1 MNKTKSVITLT
12 IFVLLI
18 VFLAVFTFMP
28 VKLPMGN
35 YDYCSP
41 INQIIYSMDLV
52 DGYQISYKIDGAS
65 DTDKLDA
72 TLSVL
77 QNRLDLI
84 EERLGVEGISDSI
97 ISINDNILNI
107 QLPSDEKITQATI
120 FDILGSQGELVISLN
135 ENGSNP
141 FIPYDQEGNELSW
154 AECIESCQAIYD
166 STATSNP
173 YGINLTVNEY
183 GLEALKEG
191 TADVT
196 ESSTIYF
203 ILDGTI
209 IGQPSITAQI
219 TTASSQIT
227 GYSSVQAAHTLAI
240 QFVSGEY
247 PLTITNTSDY
257 TTVDSMLGQDAL
269 KLLYIAVMAVI
280 LVIVVF
286 FIIKNGVM
294 GWALTLS
301 FLAYLVLSAFAFAYL
316 PLGQTAPLM
325 AIVGFVFSFV
335 LYALLNSLYSY
346 IVRRQ
351 FSSSDK
357 KSFQTAMM
365 ESFKTVVKIVIDVCV
380 VVFIIAVVVT
390 LIAIGSL
397 KHMALAVAICDVV
410 CVLFTLLV
418 TKGFFKL
425 FGGLVNDS
433 NKIKLSAEV
442 E

>member
-12 IFVLLI
+12 VFVLLI

-28 VKLPMGN
+28 VKLPIGN

-41 INQIIYSMDLV
+41 INQIIYSMDLAE
-52 DGYQISYKIDGAS
+52 GHQISFKIDGA
-65 DTDKLDA
+65 TDENKLNETIA
-72 TLSVL
+72 VL

-97 ISINDNILNI
+97 ISINDSILNI
-107 QLPSDEKITQATI
+107 QLPSDEQITPTTI
-120 FDILGSQGELVISLN
+120 FDILGGQGELVISLN
-135 ENGSNP
+135 EDGSDP
-141 FIPYDQEGNELSW
+141 FVPYDEEGNELSW

-209 IGQPSITAQI
+209 IGQPSISSQI
-219 TTASSQIT
+219 TTESSQIT
-227 GYSSVQAAHTLAI
+227 GYSSVQAAQTLAI

-257 TTVDSMLGQDAL
+257 TVVDSMLSKDAL

-280 LVIVVF
+280 LLVVVF

-294 GWALTLS
+294 GWALSLS
-301 FLAYLVLSAFAFAYL
+301 FLAYLILSVFAFAYL

-325 AIVGFVFSFV
+325 AIVGFIFSLI
-335 LYALLNSLYSY
+335 LYALLNGLYAY

-365 ESFKTVVKIVIDVCV
+365 ESFKTLVKLVIDVCL
-380 VVFIIAVVVT
+380 VVFIVSVVIT
-390 LIAIGSL
+390 LIAIGTL
-397 KHMALAVAICDVV
+397 KYMALTIAICDVV
-410 CVLFTLLV
+410 CILFTLLV
-418 TKGFFKL
+418 TRGFIKL
-425 FGGLVNDS
+425 FGNLVSNS